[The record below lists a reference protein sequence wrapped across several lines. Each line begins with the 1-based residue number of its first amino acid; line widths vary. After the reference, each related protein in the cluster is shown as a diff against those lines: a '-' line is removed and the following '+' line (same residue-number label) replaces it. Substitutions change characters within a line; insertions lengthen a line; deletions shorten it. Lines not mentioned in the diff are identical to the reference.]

1 MIATDLS
8 RIGRPL
14 VAGAFGLVIALAFTV
29 IAPAQAAE
37 PTLKVG
43 ETAPDFALDSLDGQ
57 KVSLSAL
64 ADQGPVVLVVLRGYP
79 GYQCPICTA
88 QVGELMGKAREFQDA
103 RSRVILVYPGPSE
116 GLKQRAGE
124 FIRGKTLPENFQ
136 ILLDPDYTFTK
147 SYGLRWDAP
156 KETAYPSAFVID
168 STRTIRFAKISHS
181 HGGRAK
187 AAEILEALKK

>member
-1 MIATDLS
+1 MLATDLS

-14 VAGAFGLVIALAFTV
+14 VAGASGLVIVLAFTL

-37 PTLKVG
+37 STLQVG

-57 KVSLSAL
+57 KVSLSAV
-64 ADQGPVVLVVLRGYP
+64 AGQGPLVLVVLRGYP
-79 GYQCPICTA
+79 GYQCPICSA

-168 STRTIRFAKISHS
+168 GTRTIRFAKISHS

>member
-1 MIATDLS
+1 MLGTDPS
-8 RIGRPL
+8 GIGRPL
-14 VAGAFGLVIALAFTV
+14 VAGASGLVIALAFTV
-29 IAPAQAAE
+29 IAPAQAVE
-37 PTLKVG
+37 PTLQVG

-88 QVGELMGKAREFQDA
+88 QVGDLMGKAPRLSGRQVSCDPGIPGA
-103 RSRVILVYPGPSE
+103 VGGTQATGRRVHPWQNP
-116 GLKQRAGE
+116 AGE
-124 FIRGKTLPENFQ
+124 LSNPPRPRFHVHEELRP
-136 ILLDPDYTFTK
+136 
-147 SYGLRWDAP
+147 RWDAP